1 MTTECIA
8 SKLEFQELEGR
19 RVEAEFNGGQI
30 TSDSGGLLLR
40 EVESRYGFISGLA
53 ACFGDQRDPIPA
65 LSSPRWERSG
75 GPPKSCTR
83 SCIAR
88 EGRRRIRSRNSSW
101 SCLPIGPRRTSSR
114 AISCGCG
121 SPRWP
126 ITCCTR

>member
-53 ACFGDQRDPIPA
+53 ACFGDLEA
-65 LSSPRWERSG
+65 GSSLHRVQCRGTG
-75 GPPKSCTR
+75 GAADLRT
-83 SCIAR
+83 
-88 EGRRRIRSRNSSW
+88 
-101 SCLPIGPRRTSSR
+101 GPRL
-114 AISCGCG
+114 
-121 SPRWP
+121 
-126 ITCCTR
+126 

>member
-53 ACFGDQRDPIPA
+53 ACFGDPA
-65 LSSPRWERSG
+65 RSSLHRVQCG
-75 GPPKSCTR
+75 GTGGAADLR
-83 SCIAR
+83 T
-88 EGRRRIRSRNSSW
+88 
-101 SCLPIGPRRTSSR
+101 GPRL
-114 AISCGCG
+114 
-121 SPRWP
+121 
-126 ITCCTR
+126 

>member
-53 ACFGDQRDPIPA
+53 ACFGD
-65 LSSPRWERSG
+65 
-75 GPPKSCTR
+75 
-83 SCIAR
+83 
-88 EGRRRIRSRNSSW
+88 RRILASPSSVSRNW
-101 SCLPIGPRRTSSR
+101 W
-114 AISCGCG
+114 G
-121 SPRWP
+121 SGFTDWP
-126 ITCCTR
+126 